1 METILI
7 SAGVIAVAE
16 LGDKTQLLAILMVAR
31 FHAPVEVIL
40 GVLVAT
46 LVNHLLA
53 ATVGV
58 LISDWLSADNLRW
71 ILAVAFAG
79 IAAWMLLPESP
90 PDRRSR
96 LDSLGAFWA
105 TAIAFFLVEFG
116 DTTQIATVALAAHF
130 QSVILV
136 VIGTSIGMMVADI
149 PAVYF
154 GEKVIQRLPM
164 RAVRLVAASSF
175 LLLSAAAALGYGTH
189 LVPA

>member
-1 METILI
+1 
-7 SAGVIAVAE
+7 

-31 FHAPVEVIL
+31 FHAPIEVIL
-40 GVLVAT
+40 GVLAAT
-46 LVNHLLA
+46 LVNHVLA

-71 ILAVAFAG
+71 ILAVSFAG

-96 LDSLGAFWA
+96 LDGLGAFWA
-105 TAIAFFLVEFG
+105 TAISFFLVEFG
-116 DTTQIATVALAAHF
+116 DTTQVATIALAAHF
-130 QSVILV
+130 QRVVLV
-136 VIGTSIGMMVADI
+136 VIGTSIGMMLADI

-154 GEKVIQRLPM
+154 GEKVIKRLPM

-189 LVPA
+189 LIPA